1 MLCSLRYEMA
11 SSWSY
16 ANCAVAYDILF
27 RYIPVMLLA
36 ILYSFISI
44 KFKTCR
50 HTQENSGRTL
60 LSHSGKDETE
70 TCFKYPL
77 LSFQCLFCLFFF
89 FCFLLFNI
97 NFLIFWDWAGSTH
110 LSCFFFFFLNI
121 LALDVTCYMSSAYGV
136 INPII
141 CLFISSNHRYG
152 LTRLL
157 SFRFA
162 SVGFKLCRGTFTN
175 KTHLIGT

>member
-1 MLCSLRYEMA
+1 MQTHPGEQR
-11 SSWSY
+11 
-16 ANCAVAYDILF
+16 ANTTEPQWKRRNRNVLQ
-27 RYIPVMLLA
+27 
-36 ILYSFISI
+36 ISI
-44 KFKTCR
+44 AIIPMFV
-50 HTQENSGRTL
+50 
-60 LSHSGKDETE
+60 
-70 TCFKYPL
+70 
-77 LSFQCLFCLFFF
+77 LFFVF

-121 LALDVTCYMSSAYGV
+121 LALDVTCSMSSAYGV